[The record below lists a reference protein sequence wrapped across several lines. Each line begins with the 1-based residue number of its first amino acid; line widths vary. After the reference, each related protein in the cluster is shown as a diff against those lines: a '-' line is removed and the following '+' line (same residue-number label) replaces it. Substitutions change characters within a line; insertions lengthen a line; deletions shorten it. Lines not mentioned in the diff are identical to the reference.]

1 MTEVMLMADVKNLG
15 KAGAIV
21 KVAPGYAR
29 NMLIP
34 QNLAAPVTEAS
45 RRRLAKLE
53 AQRAEERKARKAAA
67 EALAAKL
74 TGLSVTVSAAVK
86 PAPEG
91 ETATELYGSVSVTD
105 LIAAIEQ
112 DRGVKFERAQID
124 LPDQLKRLG
133 TYEAKIDLGEGV
145 KAPFKVWIVEAQA

>member
-1 MTEVMLMADVKNLG
+1 MTEVMLMADVKFLG

-34 QNLAAPVTEAS
+34 QGLAAPVTEAS
-45 RRRLAKLE
+45 KRRLAKLE

-74 TGLSVTVSAAVK
+74 TGLSVTVSAQTQDGVK
-86 PAPEG
+86 
-91 ETATELYGSVSVTD
+91 LYGSVSATD
-105 LIAAIEQ
+105 ILAAIEA
-112 DRGVKFERAQID
+112 DRGVKFERSQLD
-124 LPDQLKRLG
+124 LPDQLKEVG
-133 TYEAKIDLGEGV
+133 VKDAKIDLGEGV
-145 KAPFKVWIVEAQA
+145 TVPFKVTILDANPPAEA